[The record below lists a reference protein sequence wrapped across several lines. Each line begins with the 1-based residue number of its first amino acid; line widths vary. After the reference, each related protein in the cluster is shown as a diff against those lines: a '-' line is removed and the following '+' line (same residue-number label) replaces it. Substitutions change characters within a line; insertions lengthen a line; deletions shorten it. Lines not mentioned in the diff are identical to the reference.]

1 MLGLAGI
8 PLGCT
13 FSFLD
18 PVDGAPASEVGRLN
32 VGLLDDVEAARRAAK
47 GAAVVTYEWEGVPA
61 ATARALEAEI
71 VVRPGPTALDVSQ
84 DRLIEKN
91 TLRRLGVATAPFRAV
106 DSLMDLESA
115 VEALGLPAVLKTR
128 QGGYDGKGQ
137 TVLQTESDL
146 EPAWRLLG
154 DTPLILEAFIP
165 FVREL
170 SIVAARGDG
179 GEFRAYPVVEN
190 VHRDGILRVTHAP
203 ARFADQ
209 GAAEACIR
217 PLFEELD
224 YVGVG
229 CVELFETQQGLLA
242 NEIAPRVHNSGH
254 WTIEG
259 AETSQ
264 FENHVR
270 AIAGMPLGSTDVVMP
285 SVMLNCIGTMPDRD
299 AVLGI
304 PGAHWHDYGK
314 SPRPGRKLG
323 HITVTAP
330 DAGTLEDRVAQVQAL
345 VSGE

>member
-8 PLGCT
+8 PMGCK

-18 PVDGAPASEVGRLN
+18 PVGGAPACEVGALT
-32 VGLLDDVEAARRAAK
+32 VGALDDIEAARRAAR
-47 GAAVVTYEWEGVPA
+47 GAAVVTYEWEGVPS
-61 ATARALEAEI
+61 ATVRGLEAEA
-71 VVRPGPTALDVSQ
+71 VVRPDPRALDVSQ

-106 DSLMDLESA
+106 DTLMDLESA
-115 VEALGLPAVLKTR
+115 VGTLGLPAVLKTR
-128 QGGYDGKGQ
+128 FGGYDGKGQ
-137 TVLQTESDL
+137 TVLQTEADV

-170 SIVAARGDG
+170 SIVAARGVG
-179 GEFRAYPVVEN
+179 GEVRAYPVVEN
-190 VHRDGILRVTHAP
+190 VHRDGILRMTHAP

-217 PLFEELD
+217 PLFEDLD

-254 WTIEG
+254 WTLEA
-259 AETSQ
+259 AETNQ

-270 AIAGMPLGSTDVVMP
+270 AITGMPLGATDLRMP

-323 HITVTAP
+323 HITVTAA
-330 DAGTLEDRVAQVQAL
+330 DTGTLDERVAQVQAL
-345 VSGE
+345 VADQ